1 MEGECHESGRVL
13 MYQWKFKDLTERCS
27 IMTEMAEFLGLK
39 AFRFALKKV
48 GGQDTKTRLYFICT
62 NLHKIGYKVAK
73 VSVKIK
79 GKPDLDAHMNLCEN
93 ELDHLQ
99 LFVKEIID
107 CEWQKQETFT
117 FGVHVIE
124 TLENYRYQL
133 SDILFTDQLWLTAKN
148 KLWTDIEFSVQ
159 NHIFSAHRAILAA
172 RSPTLFGSIESLIV
186 GSQIKIDHTEPLV
199 FEMFLRFLYTGVFQ
213 VNNHRS
219 VNEEL
224 LKLAERYKLSTLKSL
239 CQLAVQDID
248 ANQLTSFAMAMK
260 PDFEICPKKPQ
271 LKEKTKAQLFFQKYY
286 TVIECV
292 WRVEELPQDDKLF
305 TSDQLN
311 FRNDGAFRAGLA
323 DHPSTKHSTLL
334 SPQHFLYL
342 ACSHLEKTGT
352 SISHVES
359 YIDGAEYCR
368 MERRGEKALYIFGR
382 ELYDLVAPSSFKF
395 DILIREN
402 LENFRYQLMDSLR
415 SVDYWNMFL
424 LAILTDAELQVG
436 KKIFKVHRVIISSRS
451 PVFTELFNT
460 STVESVTGKVRIDDG
475 VNPDA
480 FKEFLFFL
488 YTGELK
494 VSANSQSLLKLA
506 EKYQVKSLIEIC
518 RAAIQEIDVDEIS
531 TSLIW
536 L

>member
-79 GKPDLDAHMNLCEN
+79 GKPDLDGHMNLREN

-99 LFVKEIID
+99 LFEKEID

-133 SDILFTDQLWLTAKN
+133 SDILFTDQLWLAAKN

-186 GSQIKIDHTEPLV
+186 GSRIKIDHTEPLV

-271 LKEKTKAQLFFQKYY
+271 LK
-286 TVIECV
+286 
-292 WRVEELPQDDKLF
+292 
-305 TSDQLN
+305 
-311 FRNDGAFRAGLA
+311 
-323 DHPSTKHSTLL
+323 
-334 SPQHFLYL
+334 
-342 ACSHLEKTGT
+342 
-352 SISHVES
+352 
-359 YIDGAEYCR
+359 
-368 MERRGEKALYIFGR
+368 
-382 ELYDLVAPSSFKF
+382 
-395 DILIREN
+395 
-402 LENFRYQLMDSLR
+402 
-415 SVDYWNMFL
+415 
-424 LAILTDAELQVG
+424 
-436 KKIFKVHRVIISSRS
+436 
-451 PVFTELFNT
+451 
-460 STVESVTGKVRIDDG
+460 
-475 VNPDA
+475 
-480 FKEFLFFL
+480 
-488 YTGELK
+488 
-494 VSANSQSLLKLA
+494 
-506 EKYQVKSLIEIC
+506 
-518 RAAIQEIDVDEIS
+518 
-531 TSLIW
+531 
-536 L
+536 

>member
-1 MEGECHESGRVL
+1 M
-13 MYQWKFKDLTERCS
+13 
-27 IMTEMAEFLGLK
+27 
-39 AFRFALKKV
+39 
-48 GGQDTKTRLYFICT
+48 
-62 NLHKIGYKVAK
+62 
-73 VSVKIK
+73 
-79 GKPDLDAHMNLCEN
+79 
-93 ELDHLQ
+93 
-99 LFVKEIID
+99 
-107 CEWQKQETFT
+107 
-117 FGVHVIE
+117 
-124 TLENYRYQL
+124 
-133 SDILFTDQLWLTAKN
+133 
-148 KLWTDIEFSVQ
+148 
-159 NHIFSAHRAILAA
+159 
-172 RSPTLFGSIESLIV
+172 
-186 GSQIKIDHTEPLV
+186 
-199 FEMFLRFLYTGVFQ
+199 
-213 VNNHRS
+213 
-219 VNEEL
+219 
-224 LKLAERYKLSTLKSL
+224 
-239 CQLAVQDID
+239 
-248 ANQLTSFAMAMK
+248 
-260 PDFEICPKKPQ
+260 
-271 LKEKTKAQLFFQKYY
+271 FFQKYY

-323 DHPSTKHSTLL
+323 EHPPTKHSTLL

-402 LENFRYQLMDSLR
+402 LDNFRYQLMDSLR

-424 LAILTDAELQVG
+424 LVILTDAELQVG
-436 KKIFKVHRVIISSRS
+436 KKIFKVHRAIISSRS

-506 EKYQVKSLIEIC
+506 EKYQVESLIEIC

>member
-62 NLHKIGYKVAK
+62 NLHKIGYKVVK

-79 GKPDLDAHMNLCEN
+79 GKPDLDGHMNLCEN

-99 LFVKEIID
+99 LFVKEID

-172 RSPTLFGSIESLIV
+172 RSPTLFGSIESPIV
-186 GSQIKIDHTEPLV
+186 GSRIKIDHTEPLV

-271 LKEKTKAQLFFQKYY
+271 LK
-286 TVIECV
+286 
-292 WRVEELPQDDKLF
+292 
-305 TSDQLN
+305 
-311 FRNDGAFRAGLA
+311 
-323 DHPSTKHSTLL
+323 
-334 SPQHFLYL
+334 
-342 ACSHLEKTGT
+342 
-352 SISHVES
+352 
-359 YIDGAEYCR
+359 
-368 MERRGEKALYIFGR
+368 
-382 ELYDLVAPSSFKF
+382 
-395 DILIREN
+395 
-402 LENFRYQLMDSLR
+402 
-415 SVDYWNMFL
+415 
-424 LAILTDAELQVG
+424 
-436 KKIFKVHRVIISSRS
+436 
-451 PVFTELFNT
+451 
-460 STVESVTGKVRIDDG
+460 
-475 VNPDA
+475 
-480 FKEFLFFL
+480 
-488 YTGELK
+488 
-494 VSANSQSLLKLA
+494 
-506 EKYQVKSLIEIC
+506 
-518 RAAIQEIDVDEIS
+518 
-531 TSLIW
+531 
-536 L
+536 